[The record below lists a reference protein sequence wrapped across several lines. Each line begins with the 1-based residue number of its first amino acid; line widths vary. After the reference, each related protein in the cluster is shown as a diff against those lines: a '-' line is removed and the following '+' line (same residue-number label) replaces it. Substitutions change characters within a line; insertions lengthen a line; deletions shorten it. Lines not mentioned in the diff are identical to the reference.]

1 MWALRGVLTIPWEQI
16 DAQSTSFSLA
26 YWEIPSLRG
35 PRPCVRPRTYRYT
48 TSVCLRSWANVV
60 QMLYKCFAL
69 TGKCRG
75 MCRAH
80 LLLWRQA
87 RILMANKH
95 KMLIRCSAG
104 ADVQTGV
111 VGRPRLSEPRSHAN
125 TSSVPQNTIFL
136 TKDPALVWPDCHVTP
151 IFCYC
156 PRSENVL
163 RSLLRYAIAHRI
175 NIVVL
180 YFYSKGYPFCI
191 LGSLVILVYTFHK
204 GIFSQYTILPKARRM
219 QKLDN

>member
-35 PRPCVRPRTYRYT
+35 SRPCVRPRTYRYT
-48 TSVCLRSWANVV
+48 TSARNSAKTKHLYNICTTLAQCLRSWANVV

-95 KMLIRCSAG
+95 KMLIRCSVG

-111 VGRPRLSEPRSHAN
+111 VGRPRLSEPQSHAN

-151 IFCYC
+151 IFCNC

-163 RSLLRYAIAHRI
+163 RSLLR
-175 NIVVL
+175 
-180 YFYSKGYPFCI
+180 
-191 LGSLVILVYTFHK
+191 
-204 GIFSQYTILPKARRM
+204 
-219 QKLDN
+219 